1 MNPDTPRKLA
11 LFIDADNV
19 SPSDLETV
27 FSHLHQEG
35 YLLPVRRAYGGGE
48 KLSGLK
54 EVLRKHAVR
63 AFVNQGKGTTDVL
76 LTVDAMDYLHSS
88 QLLPHAAIVSSDA
101 DFAPLSLRLRE
112 ADIHVICFAN
122 RLSSTPGT
130 LALAY
135 EQVVFVGDLPTTGT
149 QSGVI
154 LPPVIAALP
163 VAHMKAPVVSE
174 RPAQH
179 AVLVSQTT
187 TQKPANV
194 FDDPLIVRRILEVLP
209 GWLPNT
215 VKNLNQI
222 GGPLRAGQIA
232 KGSKPLH
239 ELFRKHPSYFKV
251 VPITGPAK
259 QIKLLKLPG

>member
-1 MNPDTPRKLA
+1 MKTDTPRKLA

-19 SPSDLETV
+19 SPSDLEAV

-54 EVLRKHAVR
+54 EVLRKHAVS

-101 DFAPLSLRLRE
+101 DFAPLSLRFRE
-112 ADIHVICFAN
+112 ADIQVICFAN
-122 RLSSTPGT
+122 RLNSTPGT

-135 EQVVFVGDLPTTGT
+135 EQVVFVDNLRTTCAKG
-149 QSGVI
+149 GVI
-154 LPPVIAALP
+154 LPPVHTVLP
-163 VAHMKAPVVSE
+163 VANMKATVVPELSK
-174 RPAQH
+174 QH

-194 FDDPLIVRRILEVLP
+194 LDDPLIVRRILEMLP

-251 VPITGPAK
+251 IPTTGPAK
-259 QIKLLKLPG
+259 QIRLLKLPG